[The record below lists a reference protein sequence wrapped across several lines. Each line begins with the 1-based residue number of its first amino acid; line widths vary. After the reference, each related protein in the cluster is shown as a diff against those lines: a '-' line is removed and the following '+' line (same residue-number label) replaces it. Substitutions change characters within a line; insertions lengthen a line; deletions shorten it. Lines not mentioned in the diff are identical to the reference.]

1 MRAAMR
7 PRPGLHE
14 PASRG
19 GGGGHTHKH
28 TNTRAGAHTKT
39 HTHTNRHRHTDT
51 RTQTHTQTR
60 ARARA
65 VLRCWPRLC
74 VICVDDAGLPAAVSS
89 DDPTIYA
96 AHFCTMR
103 EPKETYS
110 RVCARF
116 PHEHTLFGLRVVQKG
131 ALKPNTS
138 GACLLLLLLL
148 LPFAAVLQPDA
159 DAAAA
164 AAAIKTNPDVPS
176 RRVPTTR
183 CRTLPARHATT
194 AWGTRAAMECRA
206 SRFVPS
212 VTWAVCNVCTVHCP
226 EDN

>member
-1 MRAAMR
+1 M
-7 PRPGLHE
+7 
-14 PASRG
+14 
-19 GGGGHTHKH
+19 
-28 TNTRAGAHTKT
+28 
-39 HTHTNRHRHTDT
+39 
-51 RTQTHTQTR
+51 
-60 ARARA
+60 
-65 VLRCWPRLC
+65 
-74 VICVDDAGLPAAVSS
+74 ICVDDAGLPAAVSS

-212 VTWAVCNVCTVHCP
+212 VTWAVCIAQRIIEDSCCGNAVVLRALVWSGNSRRQQIHCSLGSAGCL
-226 EDN
+226 EKSTLHIATFLNWYCSGAKLGKLDKMSVLLLSILYTCKR